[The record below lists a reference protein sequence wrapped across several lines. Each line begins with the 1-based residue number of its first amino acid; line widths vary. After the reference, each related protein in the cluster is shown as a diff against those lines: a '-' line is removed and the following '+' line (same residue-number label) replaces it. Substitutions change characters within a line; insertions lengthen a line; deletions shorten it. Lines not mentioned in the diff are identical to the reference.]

1 MPRLRLIAGPNGSGK
16 TTLTQFLISK
26 NISLGQYLNPD
37 DIAKHI
43 DLNSMIRSTSEAL
56 PFDNALLS
64 NFSKDF
70 ETYFAAMSAQTVAIG
85 LRNDWLESGLSLTYE
100 SVMSHN
106 SHLDFV
112 DKALDLGFEP
122 YLYYICTSSSEINQA
137 RVAQRVSSGGHDVPT
152 DKIINRYNS
161 SLSLLHEMV
170 KRCRR
175 AYFFDNSSEMHLH
188 FAEATPDGYLDIYE
202 SVFNRIDAEW
212 FIESVLKKWDRTK
225 VRFAR
230 LS

>member
-26 NISLGQYLNPD
+26 NIPLGQYLNPD
-37 DIAKHI
+37 DIAKYI
-43 DLNSMIRSTSEAL
+43 DLNKIIKSTSAAL
-56 PFDNALLS
+56 PVDKILLS

-70 ETYFAAMSAQTVAIG
+70 ETYFAAMSAQAIAIG

-112 DKALDLGFEP
+112 EKALDLGFEP
-122 YLYYICTSSSEINQA
+122 YLYYICTSSPEINQA
-137 RVAQRVSSGGHDVPT
+137 RVAQRVSGGGHDVPT
-152 DKIINRYNS
+152 DKIISRYKA

-170 KRCRR
+170 TKCRR

-202 SVFNRIDAEW
+202 NVFNKIDPNW
-212 FIESVLKKWDRTK
+212 FVESVLKKWDRSK
-225 VRFAR
+225 VRFAS

>member
-1 MPRLRLIAGPNGSGK
+1 MQRLRLIAGPNGSGK

-26 NISLGQYLNPD
+26 NIPLGQYLNPD

-43 DLNSMIRSTSEAL
+43 ELSSVLERAAAAL
-56 PFDNALLS
+56 SIEETLLDHV
-64 NFSKDF
+64 SKDF
-70 ETYFAAMSAQTVAIG
+70 ETYFAAISAQAIAIG

-100 SVMSHN
+100 SVMSHE
-106 SHLDFV
+106 SHLNFV
-112 DKALDLGFEP
+112 EKALNLGFEP
-122 YLYYICTSSSEINQA
+122 YLYYICTSSPEINQA

-152 DKIINRYNS
+152 DKIISRYNA
-161 SLSLLHEMV
+161 SLSLLHEMIG
-170 KRCRR
+170 KCRR

-202 SVFNRIDAEW
+202 SMFNQIDSDW
-212 FIESVLKKWDRTK
+212 FVKSVLKKWDRSK